1 MDNAIAWGIILPLA
15 TFVASGEVLYIA
27 LRKKW
32 SVEAE
37 TDSNEPTE
45 TPTDETPLVARSPI
59 RERLKDYAQRH
70 RWEIV
75 LGASLGAIVL
85 FALFFAPPRL
95 NGNIAIQP
103 YQPGRPFYSLHW
115 LRDFVRTYY
124 DTLWSWSSISLSLI
138 CLVLLG
144 WVIWKRNG
152 FGAQF
157 MLLCTSLNLAVV
169 GQWLLNTQDL
179 QETGKFLYFVAIYGF
194 GMWAWKAHKRL
205 VTDLEKKL
213 VTRRTAEIWVI
224 FGLLLLT
231 SFARLYTLHT
241 IPYGIEGDEAK
252 WTSEAVNLGIRGI
265 PDTSGE
271 YHRDALPVSYY
282 LQIPLHRLL
291 GPSIF
296 AARLTVVILSI
307 IATLIFYWLL
317 RQITTVPLAAIAT
330 YLLSTS
336 VFDISASRLANVES
350 FVKIWP
356 ILGLAL
362 LALAVRTR
370 RWQIY
375 GLSGLAIALGMLTYD
390 TVWPLMGVA
399 LIIALVELIRQRESR
414 YASISSIAAFIA
426 PTLLALPVLVP
437 YLTSRMPY
445 YAFKDKGFD
454 IEVGATLLQNFGNV
468 IRTWFVSLRSDFLY
482 NRPGPLLNALLLPL
496 LVLGF
501 VIALSLIKKRVAYW
515 TLIWAGLVI
524 FPIPILA
531 ASPMGRI
538 YYPALPAVYTLVAL
552 GIFFFWKEINRFVG
566 TNLRPLLIA
575 AALVPLVW
583 LPFANLFI
591 YFNEVSDAD
600 DRLMRREIG
609 ELAAQAAGE
618 DTLILLPATP
628 GADTPLNN
636 EYQML
641 ELFMMQKVPSSKI
654 ATAYLHVAPEEL
666 LSSIDSNS
674 AAYQK
679 MEVIIDNEQTEALAG
694 TLQLCYPQG
703 VFTKGVYFS
712 RFSLSHAALGYLN
725 CSFATLTIKPEVDN
739 SLSWE
744 LTDGST
750 QRLET
755 LCETHR
761 TGLEWIEAENISM
774 ANGWQTET
782 DFAPGW
788 SGTGFAM
795 DNYGSGSLYMKL
807 NMDLSQRSYIWIRYF
822 KRASDETSTYLSINN
837 IPYPIANVDEAGLN
851 VWKWERVGPV
861 KFDGYGDLS
870 INRKYSGDPQYFMA
884 IFIDSLM
891 VTTDAEFSPETDL
904 WKPMPPKIL
913 SFKQPQSSGTV
924 LLDFPAASYR
934 CKVDV
939 ENELPVVDALGKTS
953 TNLMSNNIELEIK

>member
-1 MDNAIAWGIILPLA
+1 
-15 TFVASGEVLYIA
+15 
-27 LRKKW
+27 
-32 SVEAE
+32 
-37 TDSNEPTE
+37 
-45 TPTDETPLVARSPI
+45 
-59 RERLKDYAQRH
+59 
-70 RWEIV
+70 
-75 LGASLGAIVL
+75 
-85 FALFFAPPRL
+85 
-95 NGNIAIQP
+95 
-103 YQPGRPFYSLHW
+103 
-115 LRDFVRTYY
+115 
-124 DTLWSWSSISLSLI
+124 
-138 CLVLLG
+138 
-144 WVIWKRNG
+144 VIWKRNG

-157 MLLCTSLNLAVV
+157 MLLCTSLNLAMV
-169 GQWLLNTQDL
+169 GQWLLHTRDL

-205 VTDLEKKL
+205 VADLERKPAA
-213 VTRRTAEIWVI
+213 RRTVEIWVVL
-224 FGLLLLT
+224 GLLLLT

-390 TVWPLMGVA
+390 TVWPLMGVT

-414 YASISSIAAFIA
+414 YASVSSIAAFIA
-426 PTLLALPVLVP
+426 PTLLALPILVP

-482 NRPGPLLNALLLPL
+482 NRPGPLLNAVLLPL

-501 VIALSLIKKRVAYW
+501 VIALSLIRKRVAYW

-531 ASPMGRI
+531 ASPMGRV

-934 CKVDV
+934 CKVDI

>member
-1 MDNAIAWGIILPLA
+1 MDNAIIWGIILPLA
-15 TFVASGEVLYIA
+15 TFVASGGVLFIA

-32 SVEAE
+32 SVEGGSAS
-37 TDSNEPTE
+37 DEPTE
-45 TPTDETPLVARSPI
+45 IPIDEKPSVTQRSI
-59 RERLKDYAQRH
+59 RERLKDYAQKY

-85 FALFFAPPRL
+85 FALIFAPPRL
-95 NGNIAIQP
+95 NGGIAIQP
-103 YQPGRPFYSLHW
+103 YQPGRPFYNLHW

-124 DTLWSWSSISLSLI
+124 DTLWSWSSISQSLI

-152 FGAQF
+152 LGAQF
-157 MLLCTSLNLAVV
+157 VLLCTSLNVAII
-169 GQWLLNTQDL
+169 GQWLLNTRDL
-179 QETGKFLYFVAIYGF
+179 QETGKFFYFVAIYGF

-205 VTDLEKKL
+205 VADLERKHA
-213 VTRRTAEIWVI
+213 TSRTVEIWVI
-224 FGLLLLT
+224 LGILLLT
-231 SFARLYTLHT
+231 SFTRLYTLHT

-317 RQITTVPLAAIAT
+317 RQITAIPLAAIAT
-330 YLLSTS
+330 YLLSIS

-362 LALAVRTR
+362 LALAVHTR

-390 TVWPLMGVA
+390 TVWPLMGVV
-399 LIIALVELIRQRESR
+399 LVIALVELIRQRESR
-414 YASISSIAAFIA
+414 YASIASIAALIA
-426 PTLLALPVLVP
+426 PTLLALPVLIP

-454 IEVGATLLQNFGNV
+454 IEVVATLAQNFGKV
-468 IRTWFVSLRSDFLY
+468 VRTWFVSLRSDFLY

-496 LVLGF
+496 LVLGL
-501 VIALSLIKKRVAYW
+501 VIAISLIKKRVAYW
-515 TLIWAGLVI
+515 TLIWVGLVI

-531 ASPMGRI
+531 TSPMGRV
-538 YYPALPAVYTLVAL
+538 YYPALPAVYILVAL

-566 TNLRPLLIA
+566 ANLKPLLIA

-609 ELAAQAAGE
+609 EFAAQAAGE

-641 ELFMMQKVPSSKI
+641 ELFMMQKIPSSKI
-654 ATAYLHVAPEEL
+654 ESSYLHVAPEEL
-666 LSSIDSNS
+666 LSSIDSN
-674 AAYQK
+674 ATDYRK
-679 MEVIIDNEQTEALAG
+679 MEVIFDNEQTEALAG

-703 VFTKGVYFS
+703 VLTKGEYFS
-712 RFSLSHAALGYLN
+712 RFSLSNSALGQLN
-725 CSFATLTIKPEVDN
+725 CSFATMKIEPEGDN
-739 SLSWE
+739 NFSWE
-744 LTDGST
+744 IKNGTT
-750 QRLET
+750 QRLEA
-755 LCETHR
+755 LCETR
-761 TGLEWIEAENISM
+761 QTDLEWIEAENIPM

-782 DFAPGW
+782 NFAPGW

-795 DNYGSGSLYMKL
+795 DNYGSGSLYTKL
-807 NMDLSQRSYIWIRYF
+807 DTDLSHRSYIWVRYY
-822 KRASDETSTYLSINN
+822 KRESDQTPTYLTVNN
-837 IPYPIANVDEAGLN
+837 IAYPIADVNEADLN

-861 KFDGYGDLS
+861 KFDGAGELS
-870 INRKYSGDPQYFMA
+870 INRKYTDDPQYFMA
-884 IFIDSLM
+884 IFIDSLII
-891 VTTDAEFSPETDL
+891 TQDANFSPATDL
-904 WKPMPPKIL
+904 WKPMPPKIF
-913 SFKQPQSSGTV
+913 SFKQPQSSGAA
-924 LLDFPAASYR
+924 LLDFPAGSYR
-934 CKVDV
+934 CKVNV
-939 ENELPVVDALGKTS
+939 ENKLPIVDTLGRTS
-953 TNLMSNNIELEIK
+953 TDLISNSIQLEIK